1 MVGSNCKL
9 QNFVPFQH
17 YVNGTHVSRTVWFV
31 FMKIGMQR
39 KPVQVQGEHA
49 PFAKKGF
56 REPCD
61 SNVEPSNH
69 WITKCFLLWLIL
81 VKRELAFA
89 PKGHVICFTQVVRIK
104 IYLFTFT
111 SWTFFHQLVL
121 LQGFILSYLEF
132 SKGLFFI
139 FFIFI
144 DFSGGKLYFFF

>member
-1 MVGSNCKL
+1 MFSHHYLSRVFRLGTSLWFFFQAKLPSFFFILGSNCKL

-31 FMKIGMQR
+31 FIKTGMQR
-39 KPVQVQGEHA
+39 KPVQVQEEHA

-111 SWTFFHQLVL
+111 SWTFC
-121 LQGFILSYLEF
+121 IN
-132 SKGLFFI
+132 
-139 FFIFI
+139 
-144 DFSGGKLYFFF
+144 